1 MSGWFVVLS
10 AVEGFEVEADDDDGA
25 IRQALVQVE
34 SRVVEWQVEEVE
46 KGEHDGHTQAAGEG

>member
-10 AVEGFEVEADDDDGA
+10 AVEGFEVEADDDGGA

-34 SRVVEWQVEEVE
+34 SRVVGWQVEEVE
-46 KGEHDGHTQAAGEG
+46 KGEHDGYTQAAGEG